1 MVAFLVSV
9 ACMTTESRL
18 IGREGDVSTP
28 TEDVDVEPLQDPPD
42 LGGRILLV
50 TESPYG
56 TNPDPETWGGVL
68 RYDLGE
74 DGALLAPVTGIDA
87 HHVHD
92 PWGLAWREESQEL
105 FVGNRQGNFQGN
117 DDGAAIQRFLYDPE
131 INAFVLNGTIADDE
145 LSEVHQIELDPESGE
160 LFAANGGLGIARFT
174 FDDQGSAA
182 SNGTLAIG
190 TARGV
195 IMSPGGRKLWV
206 TSATDSVRQ
215 FDVGTWNEL
224 APVAT
229 EDGAM
234 LQNLTVHDGLLYVP
248 GYTSNAIYRFR
259 IAEDDDLVLLDAIE
273 ATSPVCVA
281 FSRDGERMYSS
292 GDGAIER
299 FAYDDENEAW
309 TFVEAAPSPHALG
322 SMVVLE

>member
-1 MVAFLVSV
+1 
-9 ACMTTESRL
+9 MTSETGLSR
-18 IGREGDVSTP
+18 REGDVATP
-28 TEDVDVEPLQDPPD
+28 TGDVDVEPAQDPPE

-74 DGALLAPVTGIDA
+74 DGAVLEPVTGIDA
-87 HHVHD
+87 QHVHD
-92 PWGLAWREESQEL
+92 PWGLAWRDESQEL
-105 FVGNRQGNFQGN
+105 LVGNRQGNFQGN

-131 INAFVLNGTIADDE
+131 ANAFVPNGTIADDE
-145 LSEVHQIELDPESGE
+145 LSEVHQIEIDPESGE
-160 LFAANGGLGIARFT
+160 LFAASGALGIARFT
-174 FDDQGSAA
+174 FDDQAAAA
-182 SNGTLAIG
+182 SNGTLDTG
-190 TARGV
+190 NARGV

-206 TSATDSVRQ
+206 TSGTDAVRQ

-234 LQNLTVHDGLLYVP
+234 LQNLTVHDGFLYAP

-259 IAEDDDLVLLDAIE
+259 IGADDDLVLLDAIE
-273 ATSPVCVA
+273 ATRPVSVA
-281 FSRDGERMYSS
+281 FSADGERMYAS
-292 GDGAIER
+292 GDGVIER
-299 FAYDDENEAW
+299 FAYDGENESW
-309 TFVEAAPSPHALG
+309 SLIQAAPSPHALG
-322 SMVVLE
+322 SMIVLE